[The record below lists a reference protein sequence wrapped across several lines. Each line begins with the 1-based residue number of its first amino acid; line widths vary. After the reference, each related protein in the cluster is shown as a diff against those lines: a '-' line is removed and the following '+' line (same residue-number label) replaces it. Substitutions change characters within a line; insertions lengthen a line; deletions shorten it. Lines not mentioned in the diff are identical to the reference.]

1 MGLKKQMFDEP
12 FCWCIQYC
20 FSSKLSRRINE
31 RGGAFEIMII
41 QNKMK
46 YHGNTMEMQW
56 KYKGNLKEIQL
67 EFKYKSNIVSPRN

>member
-1 MGLKKQMFDEP
+1 MMGLKKQMFDEP

-41 QNKMK
+41 QN
-46 YHGNTMEMQW
+46 TVEIQW
-56 KYKGNLKEIQL
+56 KYNGNIMKIQW
-67 EFKYKSNIVSPRN
+67 K